1 MSAPE
6 YGIAVTLKN
15 NKWQITLPHKCGQ
28 WGIVPNTHDP
38 NYEPGVMLDEAIA
51 GLETFIAE
59 ANQALNALRDRQ
71 EYNPDHDYD

>member
-6 YGIAVTLKN
+6 YGIAV
-15 NKWQITLPHKCGQ
+15 
-28 WGIVPNTHDP
+28 
-38 NYEPGVMLDEAIA
+38 
-51 GLETFIAE
+51 AE